1 MTRRRKSLEVSGGE
15 CILPTVSWN
24 ENVAMSVICQWFML
38 DVVQL
43 VRVTNQEGGVI
54 SWQGHRQRYV
64 TRHRMI
70 VFFV

>member
-1 MTRRRKSLEVSGGE
+1 MTRRRKSPEVSGGE

-24 ENVAMSVICQWFML
+24 GNVAMSVTCKWFML

-43 VRVTNQEGGVI
+43 VELWIRKVGSFHGRGI
-54 SWQGHRQRYV
+54 DSYV

-70 VFFV
+70 VFSF